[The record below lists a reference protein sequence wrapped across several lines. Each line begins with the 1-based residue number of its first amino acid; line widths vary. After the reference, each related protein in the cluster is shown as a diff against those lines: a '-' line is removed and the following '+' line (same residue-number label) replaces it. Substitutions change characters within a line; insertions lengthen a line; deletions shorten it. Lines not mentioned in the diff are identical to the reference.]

1 LPRPDH
7 VNATRKGWPRRGV
20 FASKTW
26 PSGVRDLEKSMG
38 INGRDERIPEAGRK
52 GAESGFLRVL
62 RAAALV
68 AVVAGGAGS
77 LGLLLRAGRRTPRLL
92 LLLFVLWVLSPFAA
106 LVWANLVSKHW
117 SIVTRATLY
126 SVMLILTVGSLAVY
140 GVVVLGSP
148 RAKPAAVF
156 LLVPLAAWLVTAIA
170 VSMAAL
176 RSRRLSR

>member
-1 LPRPDH
+1 
-7 VNATRKGWPRRGV
+7 
-20 FASKTW
+20 
-26 PSGVRDLEKSMG
+26 MG

-126 SVMLILTVGSLAVY
+126 SVMLILTVGSLAIY
-140 GVVVLGSP
+140 GVVVLGPP

-176 RSRRLSR
+176 RSRRQSR